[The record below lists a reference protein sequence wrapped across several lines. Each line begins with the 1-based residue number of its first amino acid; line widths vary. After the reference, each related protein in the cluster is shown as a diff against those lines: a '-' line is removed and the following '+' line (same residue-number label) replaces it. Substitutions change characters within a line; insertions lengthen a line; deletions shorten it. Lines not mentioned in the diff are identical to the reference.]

1 MAVEEKARKPEDP
14 YQLVRRPGYGNLGI
28 KTKVGTNYLKF
39 EVTNMTF
46 WYYNVTFQAEIAAK
60 KKIKQDLLEVLLTK
74 SPFSGLKS
82 KISHNS
88 SDALYTS
95 APLPINKEDEKV
107 RFVFEPEEYKG
118 LISSTVMN
126 ALRGSNKKKQ
136 TSADKDPEIY
146 CTVEFIHKLNMDDLN
161 NWVKI
166 NDKKNIE
173 PNAYISALNVVL
185 GYQISKCSNVFLA
198 GKSKFFFVNNPEKC
212 QSFQRGLYIANGYY
226 ASVLP
231 TFDNVMINVRPVAGA
246 FVKSHNKDGSPMS
259 VADLVADYF
268 GESDLKK
275 VPASE
280 IISQKSFF
288 KGIKIQRTYLG
299 HKSKPKGIFDISRSE
314 TANNYKFDCDGKQ
327 TSVAQYF
334 NDKYKFKLKFP
345 DAPLILLGGTNF
357 VPMEACM
364 VLPGQEFKGEISDV
378 RGVLSFSTHRPHV
391 IAGLVQQDGVKNLTT
406 SLPAEKSKRIGNKL
420 VVVPSRVLTAPVLEY
435 KNTKITF
442 TEKPADGK
450 SEKSKGSWDL
460 INKQFYEP
468 VKGVKRLC
476 VLVLENS
483 RRPLRDNDKTDIED
497 ACTEF
502 VGEVAKHGVKFDK
515 NFMIKPVSYDR
526 VENLAREIVSVMKP
540 LQSKV
545 DYVLTILN
553 QKEKAI
559 YASVKTALDRDLG
572 ILNQCTLANK
582 FAKRKF
588 GKFDIQMYAL
598 MSMKTCIKLG
608 GTNHVLSKNDLGK
621 LVINGL
627 PTLLLG
633 ADVTHPTNNSNGT
646 SIAAVVGSIDDK
658 FNSFPGSIS
667 VQEQKQET
675 ISEMS
680 KMCVERI
687 MAYNKSVGKLPECV
701 LFYRDGVSLGQFNII
716 LDEEVTAVKNS
727 FKTIENNLGVKFDPK
742 LTFVTILKSHNTRF
756 FPLETNARNSSGKE
770 VAVAAQ
776 DNILPGSVVE
786 KGVTSRSLY
795 DFFLQSQQAL
805 QGTAIPGHYY
815 VLYDENNWSPDE
827 LQKVTYNLCNVFGRA
842 TKSVRVVPPAYYAD
856 LLCERATCFVQ
867 NAVVGRNQ
875 NPVEAAKKALGAGIH
890 KNVTGRMIY
899 I

>member
-1 MAVEEKARKPEDP
+1 MD
-14 YQLVRRPGYGNLGI
+14 
-28 KTKVGTNYLKF
+28 
-39 EVTNMTF
+39 
-46 WYYNVTFQAEIAAK
+46 
-60 KKIKQDLLEVLLTK
+60 K
-74 SPFSGLKS
+74 SPFSGIRE
-82 KISHNS
+82 KISHNG
-88 SDALYTS
+88 SDALYSS
-95 APLPINKEDEKV
+95 APLPISKDDEKV
-107 RFVFEPEEYKG
+107 KFVFEPEEYKG
-118 LISSTVMN
+118 VISSTVMN
-126 ALRGSNKKKQ
+126 SLRANKKKG
-136 TSADKDPEIY
+136 SAPDVDPPIF

-166 NDKKNIE
+166 TDKKNIE

-185 GYQISKCSNVFLA
+185 GYQIAKCSNVFMA
-198 GKSKFFFVNNPEKC
+198 GKSRFFFVDHPEKC
-212 QSFQRGLYIANGYY
+212 QSFQKGLYIANGYY

-246 FVKSHNKDGSPMS
+246 FIKSHNKDGSPMS
-259 VADLVADYF
+259 VADLIADYF
-268 GESDLKK
+268 GETDLNK
-275 VPASE
+275 VSNNE
-280 IISQKSFF
+280 ILSQKFFF

-299 HKSKPKGIFDISRSE
+299 HKSKPKGIFDISKSE
-314 TANNYKFDCDGKQ
+314 TANNYKFEVDGKQ
-327 TSVAQYF
+327 TSVAKYF
-334 NDKYKFKLKFP
+334 EDRYKMKIKYP
-345 DAPLILLGGTNF
+345 DAPLIHLGGSNYI
-357 VPMEACM
+357 PMEACM

-391 IAGLVQQDGVKNLTT
+391 IAGLVQQDGIKKLTT
-406 SLPAEKSKRIGNKL
+406 AIDEDDAKRIGKKL
-420 VVVPSRVLTAPVLEY
+420 VVVPSRVLKAPVLEY

-442 TEKPADGK
+442 AEKKADGK
-450 SEKSKGSWDL
+450 SEKAKGSWDL

-468 VKGVKRLC
+468 VKGVKKLT

-483 RRPLRDNDKTDIED
+483 RRPIRDQEKNDIED
-497 ACTEF
+497 ACNEF
-502 VGEVAKHGVKFDK
+502 VTEVGKLGVKFDK
-515 NFMIKPVSYDR
+515 NFVIKMVSYDR
-526 VENLAREIVSVMKP
+526 VEFLTKDIVSVMKP
-540 LQSKV
+540 IQDKT

-559 YASVKTALDRDLG
+559 YASVKTALDKDLG

-582 FAKRKF
+582 FARRKF
-588 GKFDIQMYAL
+588 GKFDLQMYAL

-608 GTNHVLSKNDLGK
+608 GANHVLSSADVGK
-621 LVINGL
+621 LIVNGL
-627 PTLLLG
+627 PALLLG

-646 SIAAVVGSIDDK
+646 SIAAVVGSVDGK

-675 ISEMS
+675 IQEMS

-687 MAYNKSVGKLPECV
+687 MAYYKSVGKLPETV

-727 FKTIENNLGVKFDPK
+727 FATVANQLNVKFDPK
-742 LTFVTILKSHNTRF
+742 LTFTTLLKSHNTRF
-756 FPLETNARNSSGKE
+756 FPLETNAKNDKGVD

-776 DNILPGSVVE
+776 DNILPGSIVE

-815 VLYDENNWSPDE
+815 VLYDDNKWSPDE
-827 LQKVTYNLCNVFGRA
+827 LQKVTYNLCNIFGRA

-856 LLCERATCFVQ
+856 LLCERATCYVQ
-867 NAVVGRNQ
+867 NAIVKRNES
-875 NPVEAAKKALGAGIH
+875 PVEAIKKALGTGIH
-890 KNVTGRMIY
+890 KKVNGRMVY